1 MKKQGSG
8 FFCFQGIFRVVGTS
22 PDGDSVRFVV
32 ADPDAVDQ
40 ALATFGDGIKIK
52 WKGPK
57 DGPKNACQLRFEAID
72 ALETHYQQG
81 GDEFGHQ
88 PKGLAQ
94 AARDRLI
101 ELLGITG
108 VVWGKSEKSPKI
120 KSAGDDKPGYILTRG
135 ADNRKYGRPVAF
147 VYAGKAPVADG
158 QRFRLEANHLRKSVN
173 YRVAAEGL
181 VYPTYYRK
189 LFGDLRDEFDDAIAN
204 ARKTAKSGSLYAK
217 DRTNKGLD
225 LSTKTVIATDAP
237 IMPKLFR
244 RLAEHFN
251 AGGKVGGFRDFL
263 LSKEDDLA
271 MEVGG
276 HETHFA
282 TFVEIQGTKIRLTV
296 PPERLLFMK

>member
-8 FFCFQGIFRVVGTS
+8 YFCFGGKFHVAGTS

-32 ADPDAVDQ
+32 SDPGAVDD

-81 GDEFGHQ
+81 GKDYGHQ
-88 PKGLAQ
+88 PKALAQ

-101 ELLGITG
+101 EMLGVTD
-108 VVWGKSEKSPKI
+108 VVWGTSEKAPKI
-120 KSAGDDKPGYILTRG
+120 KSANDDTPGYILTRG

-158 QRFRLEANHLRKSVN
+158 QRFRLEASHLRKSVN
-173 YRVAAEGL
+173 YRLAAEGL
-181 VYPTYYRK
+181 VYATYYKK
-189 LFGDLRDEFDDAIAN
+189 LFADLRGEFDTAIAK
-204 ARKTAKSGSLYAK
+204 ARKNAKSGSLYAK

-225 LSTKTVIATDAP
+225 LSAKTTIATDTP

-251 AGGKVGGFRDFL
+251 GGGKLSDFRNFL
-263 LSKEDDLA
+263 LSKQDDLA
-271 MEVGG
+271 MEIGG
-276 HETHFA
+276 HETHFT
-282 TFVEIQGTKIRLTV
+282 TFVEVKGTKIRLTV
-296 PPERLLFMK
+296 SPERLLFMK